1 MSETLYLLLGFGGTG
16 GKIIQQLAQVAT
28 NDPKAADLLRKRVSI
43 ILCDTDVGDL
53 TNSVKDTKGAFN
65 NRVAGSPPH
74 IYSFQLGM
82 NANQFQDLVQI
93 RLETA
98 QKSGDNGLRNY
109 RDNWWFDQKAQ
120 PFSAHRMPMAISAGA
135 AQCPMVSHFLAWDEL
150 RRFET
155 ILQRVIDDATNLH
168 HMENFSVEMF
178 LLSSLAGG
186 TGRGCWQLL
195 SLKARE
201 FFGASGRA
209 CRPTGFF
216 LDASAFEMVMKNRP
230 DQKVKLSVNA
240 LTGMSELAMWLRES
254 KEPEKRILVPD
265 MADPANEPA
274 SVIDTDRFMPEEQVA
289 RRGRSPIHRAYVF
302 SSRSTS
308 AHLDRS
314 EDVFK
319 ACAAV
324 VYSKL
329 SSSKTRS
336 SDANSPARA
345 AASATSL
352 LYVPISDIQH
362 AFRMSAKAQRAK
374 RFIEGEASVSVGGV
388 NARRPIVELADWKP
402 GDKARNYKL
411 NTDTEPAL
419 KAQSLVDWF
428 NQITELPDFENFN
441 PPDPKSGEAS
451 KIWHGL
457 ATYLKGLELEEGLR
471 DEVSEVMKTC
481 ARDAGKTQL
490 DNFSQQVEAI
500 YSRSHDLNREFA
512 KSLRKCIDMEKADG
526 EFLPDRMLWDY
537 LQKSGKRASVG
548 QSEPKTSLQALGG
561 AERDSGS
568 PALLDWVLNQLKS
581 EINKKL
587 ADISARLKELD
598 PKSKE
603 RTEAV
608 AEIKRNFEDGL
619 RLWNK
624 LPILKHWLEP
634 FGLRSEQDM
643 TQLISDE
650 RIARA
655 EGQILQHYKQL
666 FQQLAARIDQVQTR
680 TKPLIGATLLAG
692 HRHQLASSK
701 LREECF
707 TTVGNG
713 RAGSE
718 TENLFKELERLALE
732 NLAPVTRII
741 RKIRPVFDAV
751 SYNEA
756 LQKAVAGSSNG
767 PTKESLWLEAI
778 LTNPTSELNVFN
790 KPLTGNSAVSR
801 FEQQVSDALDKMIDD
816 QAIEPEVLEKQF
828 NLPRVLEEYL
838 AFWIDTFSSYGSPD
852 TQTKISEAVED
863 VLGINIGTL
872 YKAARRE
879 QNDGTG
885 NGRIVAP
892 KKEDIVCY
900 TSLRL
905 ATKCDPLVTFSA
917 GWSQSGNTVCV
928 FLPAANR
935 GEAERMSDRIRLEA
949 QKAIDTIAHV
959 QVEPGSDNPY
969 ILMVTSEVPK
979 SDIDT
984 RGWDGWESY
993 AYWRSPAILDWLRLC
1008 EKPTGE
1014 SVFTF
1019 SDDSVGLG
1027 YLSPKYVRDPYFSRK
1042 RWKPWVDASHS
1053 DRKWRALAYALI
1065 GNNPYRPE
1073 GKNAAGLGAWWPAY
1087 QEFIEVLR
1095 GLVLNTNYADDKL
1108 TLPLILEAPNDKAGP
1123 EFQRRLL
1130 VKENGGLRLNG
1141 EDLGHDNYKFS
1152 LRSFVLWFNNN
1163 SESTKQ
1169 QQSDFIFDAI
1179 WNEYEVLCEYLR
1191 SPERFGA
1198 SREQTEKIYSLRS
1211 PESIK
1216 SVNEFLREYVRE
1228 WREHVK
1234 NGKGGRPEDRELGE
1248 KFLTEFKKFLDNSDV
1263 LSLLNSTDVDG
1274 R

>member
-1 MSETLYLLLGFGGTG
+1 MNSLYLLLGFGGTG

-28 NDPKAADLLRKRVSI
+28 NDPKAADLFRHRVSI

-53 TNSVKDTKGAFN
+53 NKSMKDTRDAFN
-65 NRVAGSPPH
+65 NRVAGSPPP
-74 IYSFQLGM
+74 IYPFQLGM
-82 NANQFQDLVQI
+82 NANVFQDLVQT

-98 QKSGDNGLRNY
+98 HNSGDNGLRNY
-109 RDNWWFDQKAQ
+109 KDNWWFDQNAQ

-155 ILQRVIDDATNLH
+155 ILQRVIDDATNLRK
-168 HMENFSVEMF
+168 MENFSVEMF
-178 LLSSLAGG
+178 LLTSLAGG
-186 TGRGCWQLL
+186 TGRGCWQFL

-209 CRPTGFF
+209 CRPSGFF

-302 SSRSTS
+302 TSRSDS
-308 AHLDRS
+308 VHLDRS
-314 EDVFK
+314 EDVYK

-329 SSSKTRS
+329 SSGKTRS

-345 AASATSL
+345 GASATSL
-352 LYVPISDIQH
+352 LYVPISDIQY

-428 NQITELPDFENFN
+428 NEITELPGIKQLQF
-441 PPDPKSGEAS
+441 PDHQKGGVT
-451 KIWHGL
+451 KIRHGL
-457 ATYLKGLELEEGLR
+457 ATYFSGLKGGLR
-471 DEVSEVMKTC
+471 EGVEEEMKSS
-481 ARDAGKTQL
+481 AKEGGEDRL
-490 DNFSQQVEAI
+490 SNFSNSVEAI
-500 YSRSHDLNREFA
+500 CSQSHDLNREFA
-512 KSLRKCIDMEKADG
+512 KSLRKCINMEEADG
-526 EFLPDRMLWDY
+526 EFLPDRVLWDY

-587 ADISARLKELD
+587 ADISARLKKLD
-598 PKSKE
+598 PKSE
-603 RTEAV
+603 ARTNA
-608 AEIKRNFEDGL
+608 ADEIKQRFESGL
-619 RLWNK
+619 RLWSK
-624 LPILKHWLEP
+624 LPILKHWLPP
-634 FGLRSEQDM
+634 FNLRCMEEM
-643 TQLISDE
+643 TELIFQE
-650 RIARA
+650 CIARG
-655 EGQILQHYKQL
+655 ERQILQHYEQL
-666 FQQLAARIDQVQTR
+666 FQQLAVRIDQVQTR
-680 TKPLIGATLLAG
+680 TEPLIAATLLAG

-718 TENLFKELERLALE
+718 PENIIKELHRLTQE
-732 NLAPVTRII
+732 SSTPVTRII

-751 SYNEA
+751 SYNDA
-756 LQKAVAGSSNG
+756 LQKAIAGSSSG

-778 LTNPTSELNVFN
+778 LTDPKNELNVFD
-790 KPLTGNSAVSR
+790 KRLEGSSAVSR
-801 FEQQVSDALDKMIDD
+801 YEQQVSDALEKMIDD
-816 QAIEPEVLEKQF
+816 QAIEPEALEKQF

-838 AFWIDTFSSYGSPD
+838 AFWIETFSSYGSEEMRI
-852 TQTKISEAVED
+852 KISEATED
-863 VLGINIGTL
+863 VLGINIYTL
-872 YKAARRE
+872 YKAARQE

-885 NGRIVAP
+885 NGRIPAQ
-892 KKEDIVCY
+892 KKEDILCSA
-900 TSLRL
+900 SLRL
-905 ATKCDPLVTFSA
+905 AGKCDPLVQYSA
-917 GWSQSGNTVCV
+917 GWSQSGDTVCV
-928 FLPAANR
+928 FLPAVNR
-935 GEAERMSDRIRLEA
+935 ELAERMSDRIRLEA

-969 ILMVTSEVPK
+969 ILMVTAEVPK

-1019 SDDSVGLG
+1019 ADDSVGLG

-1087 QEFIEVLR
+1087 QEFIEGLR
-1095 GLVLNTNYADDKL
+1095 GLVLNTNYADEKL

-1141 EDLGHDNYKFS
+1141 EDLGHDDYKFS

-1179 WNEYEVLCEYLR
+1179 WNEYEALCEYLR

-1198 SREQTEKIYSLRS
+1198 SREQTEIIYSLRS